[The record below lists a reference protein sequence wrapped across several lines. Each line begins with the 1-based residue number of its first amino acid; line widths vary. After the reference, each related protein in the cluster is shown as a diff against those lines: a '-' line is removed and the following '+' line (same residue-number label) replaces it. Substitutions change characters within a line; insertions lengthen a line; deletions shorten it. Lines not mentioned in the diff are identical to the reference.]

1 MNLYMEYVDVGWL
14 TVATSVNSQ
23 KFSALAEAETA
34 GCWGAQWCPT
44 RWNLA
49 PTSCQRALHPQ

>member
-14 TVATSVNSQ
+14 TVATSVNSP

-34 GCWGAQWCPT
+34 GCGGAQ
-44 RWNLA
+44 WNLA